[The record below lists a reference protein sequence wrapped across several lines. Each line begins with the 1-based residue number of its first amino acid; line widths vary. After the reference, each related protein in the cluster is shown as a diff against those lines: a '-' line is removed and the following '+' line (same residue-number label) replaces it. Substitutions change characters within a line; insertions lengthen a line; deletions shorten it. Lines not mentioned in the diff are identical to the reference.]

1 MKQAKNTEKTNTK
14 ISKNSI
20 PAHERTV
27 NAGAFED
34 SWEGR
39 NWSKPKLEEARL
51 GIPMSMELLNSPD
64 DEFPVMADSMEYGR
78 RFRVDDGKVYAVRLG
93 IWSDAEGIGAIPGN
107 SAATIFIPTVP
118 ARDIQI
124 TATFAFPEMFPAI
137 FADAVRLYSETEFSL
152 EYVYGSAQLECN
164 SIISTKALPLDNTAL
179 EQVGDDIVIGH
190 TNLNSLLPAHC
201 TYNYDFISV
210 QVKVVFSTER

>member
-39 NWSKPKLEEARL
+39 SWSKPKLEEARL
-51 GIPMSMELLNSPD
+51 GIPLTMELLNSPD

-78 RFRVDDGKVYAVRLG
+78 RFRVDDGKVYTVRLG
-93 IWSDAEGIGAIPGN
+93 IRSDAEGIGAIPGN

-124 TATFAFPEMFPAI
+124 TATFAFPEMFPVI

-164 SIISTKALPLDNTAL
+164 SIISTKALPLDDTTL

-210 QVKVVFSTER
+210 QVKVVSGAKS